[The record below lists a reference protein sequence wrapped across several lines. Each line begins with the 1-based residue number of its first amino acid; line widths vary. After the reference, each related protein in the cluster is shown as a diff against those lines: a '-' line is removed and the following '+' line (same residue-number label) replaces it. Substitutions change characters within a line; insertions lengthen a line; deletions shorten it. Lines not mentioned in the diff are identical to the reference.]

1 VKLGMPGAGGIGADM
16 TFDGAAGEAA
26 ESVEFSVMP

>member
-16 TFDGAAGEAA
+16 TFDGMAGEAA
-26 ESVEFSVMP
+26 KSLEMPAMP